1 MPHTVKLS
9 CAVDR
14 IENGTAV
21 IIPDGGGS
29 PFEISALSFPGLIEG
44 QAYTAVFEDGVIRA
58 MHRRE
63 SGTDNAARLKNM
75 FDKSKDINSRGK
87 K

>member
-1 MPHTVKLS
+1 MPHTVEIN

-14 IENGTAV
+14 IENATAV
-21 IIPDGGGS
+21 IIPDGGGT
-29 PFEISALSFPGLIEG
+29 PFEISALSFSGLIEG
-44 QAYTAVFEDGVIRA
+44 QTYTAVFEDGVLTA

-63 SGTDNAARLKNM
+63 SGTGNAARLKNL

>member
-1 MPHTVKLS
+1 MPHTVKTN

-14 IENGTAV
+14 IEGDTAV
-21 IIPDGGGS
+21 IIPDGGA
-29 PFEISALSFPGLIEG
+29 PFEISALSFPELIEG

-63 SGTDNAARLKNM
+63 SGTDNAARLKNL